1 MIHVQSLILD
11 AREHS
16 WRAAGSAGWELA
28 TLLITVEWCRS
39 LSWSN
44 NRHHSCDRLESQ
56 QHETEAARYQMSLSY
71 LNLISLSC
79 TLINWSEVPINDKLV
94 FSSDYTVCLGSSP
107 SRHLLRIP
115 QSGTTSNVMTL
126 RLIWQELVHGWDLSP
141 FEVPIS
147 MPPSHSRVTCLALEN
162 L

>member
-1 MIHVQSLILD
+1 MVQCQQSGTLMIADLFPSSAYETAADPFHTWPACELPFNI
-11 AREHS
+11 HS
-16 WRAAGSAGWELA
+16 AE
-28 TLLITVEWCRS
+28 
-39 LSWSN
+39 
-44 NRHHSCDRLESQ
+44 